1 MRRRDFEA
9 MVRRMVGELP
19 EGFLEGVVAIEVTG
33 KTVPHPVRADI
44 YTLGECVPHDF
55 GGPDEGPQLRSTVY
69 LHYGSFAALAKI
81 DSGFGWKEEAWET
94 LTHEVRHHLEWRAR
108 VPELERLD
116 EAAEANYARHDG
128 EHFPPL
134 FFMDGERLAPDVF
147 KVEDDVFLD
156 VQLDAKAWRR
166 AVGTERAFT
175 WHGRAWRVTLPSH
188 LPDVLFLSVEG
199 VEPAPAGDLVLV
211 VRRRPGARDLLHRAV
226 VAQAEATATTA
237 AGMVHP
243 PSQT

>member
-1 MRRRDFEA
+1 VRRRDFEA

-55 GGPDEGPQLRSTVY
+55 GGPDEGAALRSTVY
-69 LHYGSFAALAKI
+69 LYYGSFAALAKL
-81 DSGFGWKEEAWET
+81 DPAFAWREEAWET
-94 LTHEVRHHLEWRAR
+94 LAHEVRHHLEWRAR
-108 VPELERLD
+108 VPELEALD
-116 EAAEANYARHDG
+116 AAAEANYARHDG
-128 EHFPPL
+128 EPFPPL
-134 FFMDGERLAPDVF
+134 FHLDGERVAPGVT
-147 KVEDDVFLD
+147 KVEDDVFIE
-156 VQLDAKAWRR
+156 VMLDARVWKR
-166 AVGTERAFT
+166 AGGTQWPFT
-175 WHGRAWRVTLPSH
+175 WHGRTYTAQLPAP
-188 LPDVLFLSVEG
+188 LPDILFLAVTG

-226 VAQAEATATTA
+226 VAQAGATATTA